1 MKKFSL
7 NAIQKALIEFKINGW
22 LFYDFMGSDPISR
35 TILRIEPD
43 TITTNRWFYYIPAQG
58 APQKLV
64 HSLENKI
71 FDHLPGKKE
80 IYIGW
85 KEMGIKLR
93 SFLKDKKKIAVQ
105 YSPQN
110 AIPMI
115 SKIDAGMHELLKSFN
130 LNLISSGDL
139 VQLFEACLSKMQL
152 NTHLNV
158 GGELDQIVH
167 KTFRYIKRKVQTH
180 QEITEWGV
188 HVFLSHHL
196 QARGL
201 ISNIPQVVAVSENTG
216 DPRYLTREESSKPIH
231 TGTLIQLALRSRE
244 KDEDA
249 VYASTSRIAFV
260 GEKIPDEYVEKFSL
274 LKKAQDEAL
283 VLIDTSMK
291 NGKRICGWEVD
302 QLARN
307 ILEHEGLG
315 GNYLHRT
322 GHSLGTS
329 FYGHGVNLDNLETRD
344 ERHIISDLCFTISPG
359 LYFSEYGMRTEI
371 NVHVDKKGA
380 HLSTPSPQDK
390 IYHIIPRFK

>member
-7 NAIQKALIEFKINGW
+7 NAIQKALIEFKISGW

-35 TILRIEPD
+35 SILRIEPD
-43 TITTNRWFYYIPAQG
+43 IITTNRWFYYIPAQG

-71 FDHLPGKKE
+71 FDHLPGRKE

-85 KEMGIKLR
+85 KEMGTKLR
-93 SFLKDKKKIAVQ
+93 SFLKDKEKIAIQ
-105 YSPQN
+105 YSSLN

-115 SKIDAGMHELLKSFN
+115 SKIDAGMHELLKSLN

-139 VQLFEACLSKMQL
+139 VQIFEACLSKMQL

-158 GGELDQIVH
+158 SGELDQIVE
-167 KTFRYIKRKVQTH
+167 KTFRYIKRKIQTH

-188 HVFLSHHL
+188 HAFLNHQI

-201 ISNIPQVVAVSENTG
+201 ISIIPQVVAVSENTS
-216 DPRYLTREESSKPIH
+216 DPRYFPRQESSKPIH
-231 TGTLIQLALRSRE
+231 TKSLIQLSLRSRE

-249 VYASTSRIAFV
+249 VYASTSRVAFV
-260 GEKIPDEYVEKFSL
+260 GEKIPDEYVEKFAI
-274 LKKAQDEAL
+274 LKKARDEAL
-283 VLIDTSMK
+283 VFIDTSMK
-291 NGKRICGWEVD
+291 NGKKICGWEVD
-302 QLARN
+302 QLARDIFEN
-307 ILEHEGLG
+307 EGLG

-371 NVHVDKKGA
+371 NVHVDKKGT
-380 HLSTPSPQDK
+380 HLSTPSLQDK
-390 IYHIIPRFK
+390 IYHITPKFK